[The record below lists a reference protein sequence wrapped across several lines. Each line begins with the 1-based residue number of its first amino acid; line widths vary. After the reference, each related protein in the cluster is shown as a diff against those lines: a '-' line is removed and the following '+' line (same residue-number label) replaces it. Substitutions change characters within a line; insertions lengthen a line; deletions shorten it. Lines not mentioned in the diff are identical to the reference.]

1 MEVKMRILLAISLL
15 AASAFADTWVNGYTR
30 KDGTYVPGHWRSDPN
45 TTRNDN
51 YSTEGNV
58 NPYTGQPGTKPRD
71 YSAPCTP
78 RWIPGYT
85 DSEGAYHS
93 GHYSDC

>member
-1 MEVKMRILLAISLL
+1 MRLIIALCLLASV
-15 AASAFADTWVNGYTR
+15 AMADTWVNGYMR
-30 KDGTYVPGHWRSDPN
+30 KDGTWVNGYWRKDAN
-45 TTRNDN
+45 DTRNDN

-58 NPYTGQPGTKPRD
+58 NPYTGTPGTKPRD
-71 YSAPCTP
+71 PSPYTCVP

-85 DSEGAYHS
+85 DSEGTYHS